1 MSDEPGDPTFM
12 TQLKKFKP
20 CASEDIHGPTPFLS
34 VHLLSPTMFVSR
46 SVNANHSDLI
56 HDIAFDYYGRRMAT
70 CSSDQMIKIWDLRDD
85 QEWVCTARWRNHLG
99 SVWRITWAHPEFGQV
114 IATCSFDRTIAIWE
128 EITGQSAGLG
138 ASAAGDQGVLDQT
151 KWHGTQAAT
160 ATSQSAATPVSTGLT
175 PTSWV
180 RRAHLVDPRT
190 SVTGLQ
196 FAPRFLG
203 LQLAAISTDGILRIY
218 EAQDVMNLSQWTLQ
232 FDFGTKMNG
241 SCLAWS
247 QSRIDPPLIAVGSSS
262 RDLTPAGTD
271 VGMNQSTNQIVGGTY
286 SEPSLVRGKLV
297 IYEYSEGARHWQLVQ
312 DVAGLKEAVFD
323 LAFAP
328 SMGQSYHTLAVG
340 STEVLILRINF
351 VDAAG
356 EPPARDESDAA
367 SPGSALPER
376 RSGAYAVSIL
386 ARFNQHRGRVWRVS
400 WNITGS
406 LLASAGDDGTVRLWR
421 SNFLNVWHPVSVV
434 TPGGSAAPESGL
446 PIPPPLFA
454 AAAALGSEQSQRDPS
469 LLGVSRGIPLDG
481 SSSVKPVSS
490 ETSVSTIGSGIQSES
505 KPVRFKKT
513 GSMISSR
520 NQVVWH

>member
-1 MSDEPGDPTFM
+1 
-12 TQLKKFKP
+12 
-20 CASEDIHGPTPFLS
+20 
-34 VHLLSPTMFVSR
+34 MFVSR

-99 SVWRITWAHPEFGQV
+99 SVWRISWAHPEFGQV

-128 EITGQSAGLG
+128 EITGQS
-138 ASAAGDQGVLDQT
+138 VLDQT
-151 KWHGTQAAT
+151 KWPGAQAAT
-160 ATSQSAATPVSTGLT
+160 ATNQSAATPVTTGLT

-247 QSRIDPPLIAVGSSS
+247 QSRIDPPLIAVGSSA
-262 RDLTPAGTD
+262 RDITSAGTD
-271 VGMNQSTNQIVGGTY
+271 LGMNQSSSQAVGAAY

-297 IYEYSEGARHWQLVQ
+297 IYEYSEGARHWQLIQ
-312 DVAGLKEAVFD
+312 DVAGLKDAVFD

-351 VDAAG
+351 VDAAS
-356 EPPARDESDAA
+356 ELSARDESDAA

-400 WNITGS
+400 WNITGQS
-406 LLASAGDDGTVRLWR
+406 NSKRLTKI
-421 SNFLNVWHPVSVV
+421 FL
-434 TPGGSAAPESGL
+434 
-446 PIPPPLFA
+446 
-454 AAAALGSEQSQRDPS
+454 SQ
-469 LLGVSRGIPLDG
+469 V
-481 SSSVKPVSS
+481 
-490 ETSVSTIGSGIQSES
+490 
-505 KPVRFKKT
+505 
-513 GSMISSR
+513 
-520 NQVVWH
+520 N